1 MKPLLNFEFFFT
13 LLQPFLLQFRHK
25 SKAQKVE
32 VMKKSVLPLFVLF
45 ISSFLNLT
53 NAQNCVDSSLMN
65 PNAGCFDIYVPVCGC
80 DGVTYSNSCYALIFG
95 GVTSFTDGPCSGGII
110 DAEPCTDL
118 AGVDFGVCAMYM
130 GITIING
137 QCIGISGCGWEVD
150 GINYQ
155 TASYDSMEACQA
167 CLNDTIVFA
176 EPCSDLAEVDFGPCD
191 MILGYAVIGNT
202 CELLSGCG
210 SIANNIDFQNALY
223 ATEAECELCLS
234 SNGILED
241 AFGSIVVY
249 PNPVQEVLHIQSN
262 MEINHIKIFNIAG
275 NVIFESNTQGQ
286 EYSLD
291 IQNWSSGLYFVQIHT
306 TNNVLITKV
315 LAP

>member
-1 MKPLLNFEFFFT
+1 MKILFYALI
-13 LLQPFLLQFRHK
+13 
-25 SKAQKVE
+25 
-32 VMKKSVLPLFVLF
+32 VLIFN
-45 ISSFLNLT
+45 SSFGNLQ
-53 NAQNCVDSSLMN
+53 AQNCIDTSLMN

-80 DGVTYSNSCYALIFG
+80 DGVTYSNSCYAVIFG
-95 GVTSFTDGPCSGGII
+95 GVTSFTEGPCSGGII
-110 DAEPCTDL
+110 DAEPCADL
-118 AGVDFGVCAMYM
+118 AGVDFGFCAMYM

-176 EPCSDLAEVDFGPCD
+176 EPCRDLAEIDFGLCD

-210 SIANNIDFQNALY
+210 SIVNNIDFQNALY
-223 ATEAECELCLS
+223 AIEAECELCLS

-241 AFGSIVVY
+241 AYGSIVIY
-249 PNPVQEVLHIQSN
+249 PNPVQDVLHIQAKNDVNSIKIYN
-262 MEINHIKIFNIAG
+262 SAGTLVYEINGI
-275 NVIFESNTQGQ
+275 GQ
-286 EYSLD
+286 EFSFD
-291 IQNWSSGLYFVQIHT
+291 TQKWNPGLYFVQIQTIQGMVINKISVH
-306 TNNVLITKV
+306 
-315 LAP
+315 